1 MEITS
6 HPKQV
11 HQDPTLSPFLI
22 TAVTQH
28 ERWLAQ
34 DQTRQVRLLV
44 EKLLKHE
51 VTKVGNQA
59 ATVTTPD
66 GEVRVTAAQ
75 IYALGRILKIVFD
88 SKEFVLQAHKLEMI
102 KPMANDGLQQVIK

>member
-6 HPKQV
+6 QHKEVPREWK
-11 HQDPTLSPFLI
+11 DNPLLM
-22 TAVTQH
+22 TAATQH
-28 ERWLAQ
+28 VQWLAHP
-34 DQTRQVRLLV
+34 QTMQARLLV

-51 VTKVGNQA
+51 INKVGNQA

-75 IYALGRILKIVFD
+75 IYALGRILKLVFD
-88 SKEFVLQAHKLEMI
+88 TKEFLSHATKYEMI
-102 KPMANDGLQQVIK
+102 KPVINDNIK